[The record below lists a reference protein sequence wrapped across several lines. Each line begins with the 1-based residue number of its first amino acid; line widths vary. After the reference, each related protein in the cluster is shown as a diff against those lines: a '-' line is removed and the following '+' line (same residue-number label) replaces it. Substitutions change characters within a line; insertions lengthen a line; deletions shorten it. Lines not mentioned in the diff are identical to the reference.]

1 MLQTLIHTV
10 EQRLLHI
17 SAARQ
22 AMLMEGEALRV
33 PLSAP
38 WIERSWQRC
47 LDSGHSPRE
56 RLAFDGL
63 PPQALQRVQE
73 SNQSLVQAAR
83 PVMERLGQAIA
94 NTRYFA
100 ILTNAQ
106 GIVVD
111 VNGPIDR
118 SDRRA
123 DVIARIGVN
132 LSEAHV
138 GTTAIGAALFEG
150 QAVWLH
156 RGEHFFEDN
165 AAYSCAGA
173 PLFGPDGHCV
183 GMLDLTGVDVL
194 ERPELKHLVSQTAG
208 KIESAMVL
216 ARPHHLLLRL
226 NWPGYALGGEGD
238 GMLCLDSD
246 GWITGAN
253 ATARTMAPIL
263 QNCGFAS
270 VHATE
275 VFGIAHSSFF
285 DSAKRESGVLD
296 VPLWNGLH
304 LQVLPI
310 LSARES
316 RAVPVGRGAPAS
328 ALPLKDMETALIRKA
343 VEHARGNVAAAAKAL
358 GISRATVYRKLGHKH

>member
-1 MLQTLIHTV
+1 MLQTLIQTV

-22 AMLMEGEALRV
+22 TMLVEGHALPE

-47 LDSGHSPRE
+47 LDNGHSPHE
-56 RLAFDGL
+56 RLDFDDL
-63 PPQALQRVQE
+63 PLQTLHRVQE
-73 SNQSLVQAAR
+73 SNRSLVQAAR

-94 NTRYFA
+94 DTRYFA
-100 ILTNAQ
+100 ILTNAH

-118 SDRRA
+118 SDRRV
-123 DVIARIGVN
+123 DVIARIGVD

-138 GTTAIGAALFEG
+138 GTTAIGAALVEG

-208 KIESAMVL
+208 KIENALVL

-226 NWPGYALGGEGD
+226 NWPGYALGGDGD
-238 GMLCLDSD
+238 GMLCLDSN
-246 GWITGAN
+246 GWVTGAN
-253 ATARTMAPIL
+253 ATARTMVPLLHGNGSAP
-263 QNCGFAS
+263 

-275 VFGIAHSSFF
+275 VFGIATGIFF
-285 DSAKRESGVLD
+285 DAASREMGALD
-296 VPLWNGLH
+296 VPLWSGLH

-310 LSARES
+310 LSAQERL
-316 RAVPVGRGAPAS
+316 AVPIGRSTPHA
-328 ALPLKDMETALIRKA
+328 ALPLKDIETALIRKA
-343 VEHARGNVAAAAKAL
+343 VEQTRGNVAAAAKAL

>member
-1 MLQTLIHTV
+1 MLQTLIQTV

-17 SAARQ
+17 SASRQ
-22 AMLMEGEALRV
+22 AMLMDGLALPV
-33 PLSAP
+33 PLSAA

-47 LDSGHSPRE
+47 LDSGHSPHE
-56 RLAFDGL
+56 RLDFDDL
-63 PPQALQRVQE
+63 PYQMLQRVQE
-73 SNQSLVQAAR
+73 ANRTLLQAAR

-94 NTRYFA
+94 DTRYFA

-106 GIVVD
+106 GIVVE

-118 SDRRA
+118 SDRRV

-138 GTTAIGAALFEG
+138 GTTAIGAALVEE

-156 RGEHFFEDN
+156 RGEHFFDDN

-208 KIESAMVL
+208 KIENALVL
-216 ARPHHLLLRL
+216 ARPHHLLLRM
-226 NWPGYALGGEGD
+226 NWPGYTLGGDGD

-246 GWITGAN
+246 GWVTGAN
-253 ATARTMAPIL
+253 ATARTMVPLLQSDGAAP
-263 QNCGFAS
+263 
-270 VHATE
+270 VHATD
-275 VFGIAHSSFF
+275 VFGMAHGTLF
-285 DSAKRESGVLD
+285 DAASREAVALD
-296 VPLWNGLH
+296 VPLWSGLH

-310 LSARES
+310 LSARE
-316 RAVPVGRGAPAS
+316 ALALPVGRATPHT

-343 VEHARGNVAAAAKAL
+343 VEQTRGNVAAAAKVL

>member
-17 SAARQ
+17 SAARRT
-22 AMLMEGEALRV
+22 MLMEGDALAA
-33 PLSAP
+33 PLSSS

-47 LDSGHSPRE
+47 LDSGHHPNE

-63 PPQALQRVQE
+63 PQQALRQVQD
-73 SNQSLVQAAR
+73 SNRSLVDAAR

-94 NTRYFA
+94 DTRYFA

-132 LSEAHV
+132 LSEAQV
-138 GTTAIGAALFEG
+138 GTTTIGAALFEG

-208 KIESAMVL
+208 KIENAMVL

-238 GMLCLDSD
+238 GMICLDSE
-246 GWITGAN
+246 GWVTGAN
-253 ATARTMAPIL
+253 ATARTMASLL
-263 QNCGFAS
+263 QYNGSAS

-275 VFGIAHSSFF
+275 VFGIVHSSFF
-285 DSAKRESGVLD
+285 DAANRDSGVMD

-310 LSARES
+310 LSAREAL
-316 RAVPVGRGAPAS
+316 AVPAGRSMPSA

-343 VEHARGNVAAAAKAL
+343 VEHARGNVAAAAKTL
-358 GISRATVYRKLGHKH
+358 GISRATVYRKLGQKR